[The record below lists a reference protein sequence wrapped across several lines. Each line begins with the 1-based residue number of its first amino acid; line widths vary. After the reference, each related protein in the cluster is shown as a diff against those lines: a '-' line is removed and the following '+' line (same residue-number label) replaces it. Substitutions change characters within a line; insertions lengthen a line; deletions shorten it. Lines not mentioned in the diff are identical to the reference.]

1 MINQICALNVA
12 KEQQILASFPGL
24 PTIHVLI
31 AFHHQKLDGGNA
43 WEGSDHSVK
52 ESFISLQRVWLATL
66 TLLSDIFESLLL
78 RSEPSFEGVGGGVVS
93 EPEGLDPRLEV
104 V

>member
-1 MINQICALNVA
+1 MLLTL
-12 KEQQILASFPGL
+12 QILASFPGL

-31 AFHHQKLDGGNA
+31 AYRVIKNWMV
-43 WEGSDHSVK
+43 WERGDRSVN
-52 ESFISLQRVWLATL
+52 SLSSLQRVWLATL
-66 TLLSDIFESLLL
+66 TLLSDIFEGLLL